1 MSKIVLISCVSK
13 KLPYKAK
20 AKELYISILFKYN
33 LKYAK
38 SLNPDKI
45 FVLSAKYG
53 LVDLEREIEPYDK
66 TLSKMS
72 SKEIK
77 KWADCVV
84 GQIKR
89 EADPEEDEFI
99 FLAGEKYRKYLLPH
113 ILNYQIPLEGL
124 KIGEQLQY
132 LKMRCSNE

>member
-1 MSKIVLISCVSK
+1 MAKIVLISCVSK

-20 AKELYISILFKYN
+20 AKELYVSTLFKYN

-66 TLSKMS
+66 TLNDMPSKGIR
-72 SKEIK
+72 KWEACVINQIK
-77 KWADCVV
+77 K
-84 GQIKR
+84 
-89 EADPEEDEFI
+89 EADPKEDEFI

-113 ILNYQIPLEGL
+113 ISNYQIPLEGL

>member
-1 MSKIVLISCVSK
+1 MAKIVLISCVSK

-20 AKELYISILFKYN
+20 AKGLYVSTLFKYN
-33 LKYAK
+33 LRYAK
-38 SLNPDKI
+38 SFNPDKI
-45 FVLSAKYG
+45 FILSAKYG

-66 TLSKMS
+66 TLNNMP

-77 KWADCVV
+77 KWANCIIN
-84 GQIKR
+84 QMKK
-89 EADPEEDEFI
+89 EADPKEDEFI

-113 ILNYQIPLEGL
+113 ISNYQIPLEGL

>member
-13 KLPYKAK
+13 KLPYKSK
-20 AKELYISILFKYN
+20 AKELYVSTLFKYN

-53 LVDLEREIEPYDK
+53 LVYLEREIEPYDK
-66 TLSKMS
+66 TLNNMP
-72 SKEIK
+72 SKEIR
-77 KWADCVV
+77 KWADCVID
-84 GQIKR
+84 QIKK
-89 EADPEEDEFI
+89 EANLKEDEFI
-99 FLAGEKYRKYLLPH
+99 FLAGEKYRKYLLTY
-113 ILNYQIPLEGL
+113 ISNYQIPLKGL

>member
-1 MSKIVLISCVSK
+1 MAKIVLISCVSK
-13 KLPYKAK
+13 KLTYKAK
-20 AKELYISILFKYN
+20 AKELYVSTLFKYN

-53 LVDLEREIEPYDK
+53 LVNLEREIEPYDK
-66 TLSKMS
+66 TLNDMP
-72 SKEIK
+72 SKEIM
-77 KWADCVV
+77 KWAACVIN
-84 GQIKR
+84 QIKK
-89 EADPEEDEFI
+89 EADPKEDEFI

-113 ILNYQIPLEGL
+113 ISNYQIPLEGL